1 MRTIRIGSGAGY
13 SGDRIEPA
21 VELAEKG
28 DIQYLVFECLGER
41 TVALAQQARMKNPDS
56 GYDPLL
62 EERMRA
68 VLPVCASQGIRIV
81 TNMGAANPLAA
92 ARKTAEIARSL
103 GLSSLKIAAIVG
115 DDVLDACKERDL
127 PIMEFDGTI
136 KQLGNR
142 LLSANAYLG
151 AEPIAEALSA
161 GADIVITGRA
171 SDPALFLAPMIH
183 AFGWAMDDWNLLGQG
198 TVAGHLLECA
208 GQITGGYFADPGYK
222 DIPDLARLGFPIGE
236 VGEDGGL
243 VITKVKGSG
252 GAVTAQTCK
261 EQLLYEVHD
270 PTQYI
275 QPDVVADFSQVKV
288 EEIAPNRVRVSGGRG
303 TKRTGTLKVSVGYVD
318 SYIGEGQISYA
329 GPGALARGRL
339 ALEIVR
345 ERLKL
350 TGVAASELWFELIGV
365 DSLHGANL
373 AAKANEPYE
382 VRVRV
387 TGRTENL
394 REAVRIGNEVET
406 LYTNGPAAGGGAVGV
421 ERFDLVADS
430 DSFAQIF
437 GAAGDAHADL
447 VRLAGARGDL
457 SPVQRVDADQLEP
470 PVAGGDAGEFQ
481 PLANDFQ
488 RQPPPRQCAGAG
500 IGNLA
505 LADIAVDVA
514 NRDLQ
519 RAGTFC
525 SPSAADPHAVRRDLL
540 DLHLRKIRDHVGL
553 DILRGIVHLVE
564 QLLLAGLRRHRAAGA
579 FDLGDDQAAVFA
591 DFADRKAEPR
601 EIGNVLV
608 AGVGEVAAGDLAGAF
623 KQMSGDGALPQ
634 QVPVIHRP
642 AEGVNHRRQK
652 QRGIGGAPGDHDIG
666 AAGERLRDRLGAEI
680 GIGRQ

>member
-1 MRTIRIGSGAGY
+1 MRRCEGGDGVRTIRIGSGAGY

-21 VELAEKG
+21 LELAEKG

-41 TVALAQQARMKNPDS
+41 TVALAQQARMKDPDS

-68 VLPVCASQGIRIV
+68 VLPICASKGIKIV
-81 TNMGAANPLAA
+81 TNMGAANPVAA

-103 GLSSLKIAAIVG
+103 GLPSLKIAAVVG
-115 DDVLDACKERDL
+115 DDVLDACKDGDL
-127 PIMEFDGTI
+127 KIMEFDGTI

-151 AEPIAEALSA
+151 AEPIAKALSG

-243 VITKVKGSG
+243 VITKVAGSG

-275 QPDVVADFSQVKV
+275 QPDVVADFSHVTV
-288 EEIAPNRVRVSGGRG
+288 DEIARDRVRVSGGRG
-303 TKRTGTLKVSVGYVD
+303 TRRTDTLKVSVGYVD

-329 GPGALARGRL
+329 GPGALSRGRL

-350 TGVAASELWFELIGV
+350 TGVAASELRFDLIGV

-373 AAKANEPYE
+373 AAHANEPYE

-406 LYTNGPAAGGGAVGV
+406 LYTNGPAAGGGAFKSARDV
-421 ERFDLVADS
+421 VAVAS
-430 DSFAQIF
+430 VLLPRELAKP
-437 GAAGDAHADL
+437 L
-447 VRLAGARGDL
+447 VR
-457 SPVQRVDADQLEP
+457 
-470 PVAGGDAGEFQ
+470 F
-481 PLANDFQ
+481 
-488 RQPPPRQCAGAG
+488 
-500 IGNLA
+500 
-505 LADIAVDVA
+505 
-514 NRDLQ
+514 
-519 RAGTFC
+519 
-525 SPSAADPHAVRRDLL
+525 
-540 DLHLRKIRDHVGL
+540 
-553 DILRGIVHLVE
+553 VE
-564 QLLLAGLRRHRAAGA
+564 A
-579 FDLGDDQAAVFA
+579 
-591 DFADRKAEPR
+591 
-601 EIGNVLV
+601 
-608 AGVGEVAAGDLAGAF
+608 
-623 KQMSGDGALPQ
+623 
-634 QVPVIHRP
+634 
-642 AEGVNHRRQK
+642 
-652 QRGIGGAPGDHDIG
+652 
-666 AAGERLRDRLGAEI
+666 
-680 GIGRQ
+680 